1 MIFSVVIRYYL
12 LNSFDTFCMGN
23 DHRRIHRSHGWGG
36 AATEVAKLKN
46 PTPSLEAQLPMIP
59 S

>member
-1 MIFSVVIRYYL
+1 
-12 LNSFDTFCMGN
+12 MGN

-36 AATEVAKLKN
+36 AATEVAKLEN
-46 PTPSLEAQLPMIP
+46 PTPSLKAELPKIP